1 MLLNVNGEP
10 TETDATTLADFLAK
24 HGFEG
29 AVVATAVNGAFVAKT
44 ARDNTQ
50 LAAGDQLEILAP
62 MQGG

>member
-1 MLLNVNGEP
+1 MLLNINGEP
-10 TETDATTLADFLAK
+10 TETDAATLADFLLK

-44 ARDNTQ
+44 ARDSTQ

>member
-10 TETDATTLADFLAK
+10 TETDATTLADFLVK

-44 ARDNTQ
+44 ARDSRQ
-50 LAAGDQLEILAP
+50 LLAGDQLEILAP

>member
-10 TETDATTLADFLAK
+10 TKTDATTLAGFLLN
-24 HGFEG
+24 HGFEN
-29 AVVATAVNGAFVAKT
+29 AVVATALNGAFVAKT
-44 ARDNTQ
+44 ARKSTQ

>member
-10 TETDATTLADFLAK
+10 TETDATTLADFLVK

-29 AVVATAVNGAFVAKT
+29 AVVATAVNGAFVAKK
-44 ARDNTQ
+44 ARDSRQ
-50 LAAGDQLEILAP
+50 LLAGDQVEVLAP

>member
-10 TETDATTLADFLAK
+10 TQTAATTLADFLVQ

-44 ARDNTQ
+44 ARDSTK
-50 LAAGDQLEILAP
+50 LATGDQLEILAP